1 MIFDLLYLLSPDES
15 EFLDNEFDDDVSD
28 SGSSVTYSFRALS
41 FPDEYSVAGV
51 LGSDIFAK
59 IVFKSVAGVFESDVS
74 IPT

>member
-1 MIFDLLYLLSPDES
+1 MLVNKSDE
-15 EFLDNEFDDDVSD
+15 LGSD

-41 FPDEYSVAGV
+41 FPYEYSVAGV